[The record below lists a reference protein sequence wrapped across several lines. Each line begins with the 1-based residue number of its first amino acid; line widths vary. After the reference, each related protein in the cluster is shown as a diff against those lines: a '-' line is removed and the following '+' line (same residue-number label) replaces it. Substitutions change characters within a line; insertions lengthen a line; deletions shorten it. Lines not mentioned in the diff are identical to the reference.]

1 MPSGSLLDMD
11 GFVRNV
17 VGIQNLSETRRRN
30 DIYEKNSLLQAE
42 QNKIDQQKLKQQTAF
57 RAFDELSK
65 MADHPA
71 LALNLD
77 KQADLLLMQGQ
88 VMATGLG
95 IKAPLP
101 SKEELL
107 GGFDQIKT
115 LTRSTMKAM
124 QEGRTADAQQ
134 LALDA
139 AFANPRW
146 GRTLV
151 DEMKKVGD
159 LTQQWHEFDV
169 KSQTH
174 RAQLEAIN
182 LKNGKL
188 KLQEGFLGEHAAG
201 LTRVANLAGDP
212 KFARQFQEVL
222 SFQKPEARQA
232 YLNLPENQ
240 AFKQAF
246 EQQID
251 AEKKDMGF
259 FEGMGQEAEGLQPQ
273 KLHLLDEEV
282 SARAKALADAQAKSP
297 DGQAPEADAQ
307 ELKTYELVRK
317 ARAIEA
323 EWLKDP
329 YSKDKWRALKK
340 AEQDL
345 KIEQGSTGKK
355 LTDLGDQRLALAQS
369 KFDLKTQT
377 GLAESELQSEFIKG
391 ITHGKA
397 DSQSLGDAIAIVK
410 QKYPGVPFDATK
422 IENPDKKGKQ
432 TITLLSPTER
442 TNIAEERTLVGQL
455 DKIIESYDPNYV
467 GMFDSR
473 VGDVGQMT
481 STLSAKREMW
491 LQESRA
497 FLAEARHKIFGASLT
512 GSEKEAA
519 LSELPNERMG
529 DKQWPAAAK
538 AWRDKWGNLIEQRL
552 RVAGQARTPNG
563 QTTRPQVDLK
573 GMSEQELM
581 SVILQGGQ
589 P

>member
-17 VGIQNLSETRRRN
+17 VGMQNLDETRRRN

-42 QNKIDQQKLKQQTAF
+42 QNKIDQQKLKQNTAF
-57 RAFDELSK
+57 RAFDELGK

-71 LALNLD
+71 LATNLD

-95 IKAPLP
+95 VKVPLP
-101 SKEELL
+101 SKDELL
-107 GGFDQIKT
+107 GGFEQTKT
-115 LTRSTMKAM
+115 LMRAMRSGDQEKASGALM
-124 QEGRTADAQQ
+124 DAMT
-134 LALDA
+134 
-139 AFANPRW
+139 ANPKW
-146 GRTLV
+146 ARTVL
-151 DEMKKVGD
+151 DDMKKAGD
-159 LTQQWHEFDV
+159 LTTQMQELDLRL
-169 KSQTH
+169 QTH
-174 RAQLEAIN
+174 RSQLEAIN
-182 LKNGKL
+182 VKTGRMKM
-188 KLQEGFLGEHAAG
+188 QEGLFTEHAAG

-240 AFKQAF
+240 AFRAAF
-246 EQQID
+246 EQQIE

-259 FEGMGQEAEGLQPQ
+259 FDSLGKEAEGLQPQ
-273 KLHLLDEEV
+273 KVHLLEQDV
-282 SARAKALADAQAKSP
+282 MARSAALADAQAKSP
-297 DGQAPEADAQ
+297 DGQAPQ
-307 ELKTYELVRK
+307 EQAEDLKGYNAVWK
-317 ARAIEA
+317 ARQVEA

-329 YSKDKWRALKK
+329 YNKDKWKALKK

-345 KIEQGSTGKK
+345 KILQGGTTKK

-377 GLAESELQSEFIKG
+377 GLAESDLQSEFIKG

-397 DSQSLGDAIAIVK
+397 DSQSLGDAIAVVK

-552 RVAGQARTPNG
+552 RVAGQGRTPNG
-563 QTTRPQVDLK
+563 QPTRPQVDLK
-573 GMSEQELM
+573 GMSKQELM

>member
-17 VGIQNLSETRRRN
+17 VGMQNLDETRRRN

-42 QNKIDQQKLKQQTAF
+42 QNKIDQQKLKQNTAF
-57 RAFDELSK
+57 RAFDELGK

-71 LALNLD
+71 LATNLD

-95 IKAPLP
+95 VKVPLP
-101 SKEELL
+101 SKDELL
-107 GGFDQIKT
+107 GGFEQTKT
-115 LTRSTMKAM
+115 LMRAMRSGDQEKASGALM
-124 QEGRTADAQQ
+124 DAMT
-134 LALDA
+134 
-139 AFANPRW
+139 ANPKW
-146 GRTLV
+146 ARTVL
-151 DEMKKVGD
+151 DDMKKAGD
-159 LTQQWHEFDV
+159 LTTQMQELDLRL
-169 KSQTH
+169 QTH
-174 RAQLEAIN
+174 RSQLEAIN
-182 LKNGKL
+182 VKTGRMKM
-188 KLQEGFLGEHAAG
+188 QEGLFTEHAAG

-240 AFKQAF
+240 AFRAAF
-246 EQQID
+246 EQQIE

-259 FEGMGQEAEGLQPQ
+259 FDSLGKEAEGLQPQ
-273 KLHLLDEEV
+273 KVHLLEQDV
-282 SARAKALADAQAKSP
+282 MARSAALADAQAKSP
-297 DGQAPEADAQ
+297 DGQAPQ
-307 ELKTYELVRK
+307 EQAEDLKGYNAVWK
-317 ARAIEA
+317 ARQVEA

-329 YSKDKWRALKK
+329 YNKDKWKALKK

-345 KIEQGSTGKK
+345 KILQGGTTKK

-377 GLAESELQSEFIKG
+377 GLAESDLQNEFIKG

-397 DSQSLGDAIAIVK
+397 DSQSLGDAIAVVK

-552 RVAGQARTPNG
+552 RVAGQGRTPNG
-563 QTTRPQVDLK
+563 QPTRPQVDLK
-573 GMSEQELM
+573 GMSKQELM

>member
-17 VGIQNLSETRRRN
+17 VGMQNLDETRRRN

-42 QNKIDQQKLKQQTAF
+42 QNKIDQQKLKQNTAF
-57 RAFDELSK
+57 RAFDELGK

-71 LALNLD
+71 LATNLD

-95 IKAPLP
+95 VKVPLP
-101 SKEELL
+101 SKDELL
-107 GGFDQIKT
+107 GGFEQTKT
-115 LTRSTMKAM
+115 LMRAMRSGDQEKASGALM
-124 QEGRTADAQQ
+124 DAMT
-134 LALDA
+134 
-139 AFANPRW
+139 ANPKW
-146 GRTLV
+146 ARTVL
-151 DEMKKVGD
+151 DDMKKAGD
-159 LTQQWHEFDV
+159 LTTQMQELDLRL
-169 KSQTH
+169 QTH
-174 RAQLEAIN
+174 RSQLEAIN
-182 LKNGKL
+182 VKTGRIKMQQGL
-188 KLQEGFLGEHAAG
+188 FTEHAAG
-201 LTRVANLAGDP
+201 LTRVTNLGGDP

-246 EQQID
+246 EQQIE

-259 FEGMGQEAEGLQPQ
+259 FDSLGKEAEGLQPQ
-273 KLHLLDEEV
+273 KVHLLEQDV
-282 SARAKALADAQAKSP
+282 MARSAALADAQAKSP
-297 DGQAPEADAQ
+297 DGQAPQ
-307 ELKTYELVRK
+307 EQAEDLKGYNAVWK
-317 ARAIEA
+317 ARQVEA

-329 YSKDKWRALKK
+329 YNKDKWKALKK

-345 KIEQGSTGKK
+345 KILQGGTTKK

-377 GLAESELQSEFIKG
+377 GLAESDLQNEFIKG

-397 DSQSLGDAIAIVK
+397 DSQSLGDAIAVVK

-563 QTTRPQVDLK
+563 QPTRPQVDLK

-581 SVILQGGQ
+581 SVILGGGQ

>member
-17 VGIQNLSETRRRN
+17 VGMQNLDETRRRN

-42 QNKIDQQKLKQQTAF
+42 QNKIDQQKLKQNTAF
-57 RAFDELSK
+57 RAFDELGK

-71 LALNLD
+71 LATNLD

-95 IKAPLP
+95 VKVPLP
-101 SKEELL
+101 SKDELL
-107 GGFDQIKT
+107 GGFEQTKT
-115 LTRSTMKAM
+115 LMRAMRSGDQEKASGALM
-124 QEGRTADAQQ
+124 DAMT
-134 LALDA
+134 
-139 AFANPRW
+139 ANPKW
-146 GRTLV
+146 ARTVL
-151 DEMKKVGD
+151 DDMKKAGD
-159 LTQQWHEFDV
+159 LTTQMQELDLRL
-169 KSQTH
+169 QTH
-174 RAQLEAIN
+174 RSQLEAIN
-182 LKNGKL
+182 VKTGRMKM
-188 KLQEGFLGEHAAG
+188 QEGLFTEHAAG

-240 AFKQAF
+240 AFRTAF
-246 EQQID
+246 EQQIE

-259 FEGMGQEAEGLQPQ
+259 FDSLGKEAEGLQPQ
-273 KLHLLDEEV
+273 KVHLLEQDV
-282 SARAKALADAQAKSP
+282 MARSAALADAQAKSP
-297 DGQAPEADAQ
+297 DGQAPQ
-307 ELKTYELVRK
+307 EQAEDLKGYNAVWK
-317 ARAIEA
+317 ARQVEA

-329 YSKDKWRALKK
+329 YNKDKWKALKK

-345 KIEQGSTGKK
+345 KILQGGTTKK

-377 GLAESELQSEFIKG
+377 GLAESDLQSEFIKG

-397 DSQSLGDAIAIVK
+397 DSQSLGDAIAVVK

-552 RVAGQARTPNG
+552 RVAGQGRTPNG
-563 QTTRPQVDLK
+563 QPTRPQVDLK
-573 GMSEQELM
+573 GMSKQELM

>member
-30 DIYEKNSLLQAE
+30 DIYEQNSLLQAE
-42 QNKIDQQKLKQQTAF
+42 QVKVDQQKLKQTTAF
-57 RAFDELSK
+57 RAFDELGK

-71 LALNLD
+71 LATNLD

-95 IKAPLP
+95 VKVPLP
-101 SKEELL
+101 SKDELL
-107 GGFDQIKT
+107 GGFEQTKT
-115 LTRSTMKAM
+115 LMRAMRSGDQEKASGALM
-124 QEGRTADAQQ
+124 DAMT
-134 LALDA
+134 
-139 AFANPRW
+139 ANPKW
-146 GRTLV
+146 ARTVL
-151 DEMKKVGD
+151 DDMKKAGD
-159 LTQQWHEFDV
+159 LTTQMQELDLRL
-169 KSQTH
+169 QTH

-182 LKNGKL
+182 VKTGRIKMQQGL
-188 KLQEGFLGEHAAG
+188 FTEHAAG
-201 LTRVANLAGDP
+201 LTRVTNLGGDP

-259 FEGMGQEAEGLQPQ
+259 FDGMGQEAEGLQPQ
-273 KLHLLDEEV
+273 KVHLLEQDV
-282 SARAKALADAQAKSP
+282 MARSAALADAQAKSP
-297 DGQAPEADAQ
+297 DGQAPQDQAED
-307 ELKTYELVRK
+307 LKGYNAVWK
-317 ARAIEA
+317 ARQVEA

-345 KIEQGSTGKK
+345 KILQGGTTKK

-377 GLAESELQSEFIKG
+377 GLAESELQNEFIKG

-397 DSQSLGDAIAIVK
+397 DSQSLGDAIAVVK

-455 DKIIESYDPNYV
+455 DKIIESFDPNYV

-563 QTTRPQVDLK
+563 QPTRPQVDLK

-581 SVILQGGQ
+581 GVILQGGQ

>member
-57 RAFDELSK
+57 RAFDELGK

-71 LALNLD
+71 LATNLD

-95 IKAPLP
+95 VKVPLP
-101 SKEELL
+101 SKDELL
-107 GGFDQIKT
+107 GGFEQTKT
-115 LTRSTMKAM
+115 LMRAMRSGDQEKASGALM
-124 QEGRTADAQQ
+124 DAMT
-134 LALDA
+134 
-139 AFANPRW
+139 ANPKW
-146 GRTLV
+146 ARTVL
-151 DEMKKVGD
+151 DDMKKAGD
-159 LTQQWHEFDV
+159 LTTQMQELDLRL
-169 KSQTH
+169 QTH
-174 RAQLEAIN
+174 RSQLEAIN
-182 LKNGKL
+182 VKTGRIKMQQGL
-188 KLQEGFLGEHAAG
+188 FTEHAAG
-201 LTRVANLAGDP
+201 LTRVTNLGGDP

-246 EQQID
+246 EQQIE

-259 FEGMGQEAEGLQPQ
+259 FDSLGKEAEGLQPQ
-273 KLHLLDEEV
+273 KVHLLEQDV
-282 SARAKALADAQAKSP
+282 MARSAALADAQAKSP
-297 DGQAPEADAQ
+297 DGQAPQ
-307 ELKTYELVRK
+307 EQAEDLKGYNAVWK
-317 ARAIEA
+317 ARQVEA

-345 KIEQGSTGKK
+345 KILQGGTTKK

-369 KFDLKTQT
+369 KFDLKTQA

-455 DKIIESYDPNYV
+455 DKIIASYSPDYV
-467 GMFDSR
+467 GMWDSR

-563 QTTRPQVDLK
+563 QTTRPQVDFK